1 MSQQTQFKAIYGVP
15 AGIIFKTLTEQIQ
28 MCQFTRCLAVSEL
41 QVGGKMEMFDGSI
54 QGIYQEIVEDQKIRM
69 KWKFKEWEEHADCVI
84 DFISFNDS
92 CEVNVSFT
100 NIPTHDSFGSHI
112 HVENI
117 QQGWK
122 NNIFKMIYN
131 VFGYPLRE
139 E

>member
-1 MSQQTQFKAIYGVP
+1 
-15 AGIIFKTLTEQIQ
+15 
-28 MCQFTRCLAVSEL
+28 
-41 QVGGKMEMFDGSI
+41 MFDGSI